1 MMKNWDYMN
10 REREVEY
17 HLKDHIFQNMT
28 CEVDK
33 CALGPHVSNTTMSFS
48 NPSVMVQRIHPIQ
61 ILQHIKLVFVSP
73 STFDLDAQ
81 YSHQE

>member
-10 REREVEY
+10 REQEVEY
-17 HLKDHIFQNMT
+17 HLKDHKFQNMT

-33 CALGPHVSNTTMSFS
+33 CALGPHVS
-48 NPSVMVQRIHPIQ
+48 
-61 ILQHIKLVFVSP
+61 QHIKLVFVSP